1 MSDLRVLHKEV
12 DVRVELSRI
21 RLWLRDRWRTIL
33 VSLSFGLVPLVLW
46 DLYLSKLILYRPF
59 HHWVYG
65 AVFVVVGVLLRKRRA
80 GVLLTVV
87 GVTWIM
93 YDYQDA
99 LVGLVLGESLQG
111 ALGQFDFE
119 AWLREMASRFGYG
132 GVAVASF
139 LGASSII
146 IPIPY
151 TVLLFWL
158 GSTGELNLVLLAVA
172 AGAGAAL
179 GELVGYLIGYS
190 VQPFVG
196 DERKRK
202 FKALLRLVENR
213 NLTLVVIFL
222 FALTP
227 LPDDLLFLPL
237 GLVQF
242 SIWKAL
248 LPAFLGKTV
257 MSFIISYSGSLYI
270 ELFPEA
276 GGALPVGI
284 ITTAALFAVL
294 ILMWRTD
301 WERVLSRFLPDKD
314 QLA

>member
-1 MSDLRVLHKEV
+1 MT
-12 DVRVELSRI
+12 VELSRI
-21 RLWLRDRWRTIL
+21 RVWLRDRWRIIL
-33 VSLSFGLVPLVLW
+33 ASLSLGLIPLVLW

-65 AVFVVVGVLLRKRRA
+65 AVLMVVGVLLRKRRA
-80 GVLLTVV
+80 GIPLVVV
-87 GVTWIM
+87 GVTWFM
-93 YDYQDA
+93 HDYQDA
-99 LVGLVLGESLQG
+99 FKGLVLGESLQG
-111 ALGQFDFE
+111 ALGQLDLE
-119 AWLREMASRFGYG
+119 AWLREMDPRVRYG
-132 GVAVASF
+132 GIAAVSF

-158 GSTGELNLVLLAVA
+158 GSTGEQNLVLLAVA

-179 GELVGYLIGYS
+179 GELVGYLIGYG

-202 FKALLRLVENR
+202 FKALLRLVEHR

-227 LPDDLLFLPL
+227 LPDDLLFVPL
-237 GLVQF
+237 GLVRF
-242 SIWKAL
+242 SLWKAL

-257 MSFIISYSGSLYI
+257 MSFIIAYSGSLYI
-270 ELFPEA
+270 ELFPDA
-276 GGALPVGI
+276 GGSLLVMV

-294 ILMWRTD
+294 ILIWRTD
-301 WERVLSRFLPDKD
+301 WDRVLSRILPDKD
-314 QLA
+314 QQA